1 MMPVRVASTRPARKL
16 PEPGL
21 AQPIDLV
28 QHEQLI
34 ERAVVERAAER
45 LLIVVGAVLVI
56 DRDRDEALAREVL
69 ADVATSGSDCP
80 G

>member
-16 PEPGL
+16 PEPAL
-21 AQPIDLV
+21 LEPIDLV

-56 DRDRDEALAREVL
+56 DRDA
-69 ADVATSGSDCP
+69 
-80 G
+80 